1 MCARIVNKEEKKEQ
15 ILRAAIRLFAR
26 KGFARATISDIA
38 VAAGTGK
45 GTIYEYFETK
55 DEIIQ
60 GSFSFFIKELEF
72 DFEHILLSP
81 LPAIDKLKQ
90 VFSAFSQTMEL
101 AENRQLMELMFDFWA
116 ESIKSVQ
123 AKNFLFKEM
132 STFYQAYRKLCEDLI
147 LDGIHEGSLR
157 KDLDAPTMATIILGM
172 NDGIM
177 VQWLLDKSID
187 FSRTMNEMIR
197 MLLEG
202 ISIK

>member
-1 MCARIVNKEEKKEQ
+1 
-15 ILRAAIRLFAR
+15 
-26 KGFARATISDIA
+26 
-38 VAAGTGK
+38 
-45 GTIYEYFETK
+45 
-55 DEIIQ
+55 
-60 GSFSFFIKELEF
+60 
-72 DFEHILLSP
+72 
-81 LPAIDKLKQ
+81 
-90 VFSAFSQTMEL
+90 L